1 MTTQSTSPSQHLK
14 ELLEQRGL
22 KNATLAERMGRSPQ
36 YVTDILKGKKVMDV
50 DLAIE
55 LDAAIPDGP
64 SASVWMNYAIA
75 HRQASAQPTRPQ
87 VLEKH
92 EYAKDL
98 IKLKWVDGSKNPV
111 DLDKELEAFWAL
123 KGVAANFKTSSAS
136 SVNDIAK
143 RAWAIQVYRQA
154 MQTTAVEF
162 PVYDEKKLPKLFAD
176 LKRLMR
182 DPGKVKQIKPLVESY
197 GIRLVY
203 LPNPKQCA
211 VDGIASY
218 NGGTPYIGLS
228 LRIARFDSF
237 VFTLWHELMHIAH
250 KDSNVRPDV
259 IDAPAT
265 EDAVE
270 LRANREAS
278 QYILPNE
285 IYEEF
290 IANRDFAFK
299 TIEQVALDNKI
310 HHSILL
316 GRMKRDHVLDWSQF
330 AREHPG
336 VRDSLI
342 SAGS

>member
-14 ELLEQRGL
+14 ELLEERGW

-36 YVTDILKGKKVMDV
+36 YVTDIIKGKKVMDV

-55 LDAAIPDGP
+55 LGAAIPDGP
-64 SASVWMNYAIA
+64 TASVWMEYAIA
-75 HRQASAQPTRPQ
+75 YRQASAQPTRPQ

-111 DLDKELEAFWAL
+111 ELDKELEAFWAL
-123 KGVAANFKTSSAS
+123 KGVAANFRTSLAS

-154 MQTTAVEF
+154 IQNVAVEF

-182 DPGKVKQIKPLVESY
+182 DPAKVKQIKPLIESY

-218 NGGTPYIGLS
+218 NSGVPYIGLS

-250 KDSNVRPDV
+250 QDSNMRPDV
-259 IDAPAT
+259 IDAPII
-265 EDAVE
+265 EDE
-270 LRANREAS
+270 IERRANEKAS
-278 QYILPNE
+278 EYILS
-285 IYEEF
+285 
-290 IANRDFAFK
+290 NRVYKQFVTTGDFSFK
-299 TIEQVALDNKI
+299 AIEQVALDNKI
-310 HHSILL
+310 HHSVLL
-316 GRMKRDHVLDWSQF
+316 GRLKRDHILDWSQF

-336 VRDSLI
+336 VRDALVS
-342 SAGS
+342 S